1 MKGKT
6 SENAHENR
14 HLEAMEERQQEV
26 LGTPKTWMTEWM
38 VKQSVGFGDHY
49 QAVVKTTGLHYISK
63 EIVVRR
69 GLLICLWNG
78 PDAKN
83 D

>member
-1 MKGKT
+1 M
-6 SENAHENR
+6 
-14 HLEAMEERQQEV
+14 
-26 LGTPKTWMTEWM
+26 PEWM

-63 EIVVRR
+63 KIVVRR

>member
-26 LGTPKTWMTEWM
+26 LGTPKAWMTEWM

-49 QAVVKTTGLHYISK
+49 QAVVKTRTALHK
-63 EIVVRR
+63 QRNRR
-69 GLLICLWNG
+69 KARTSHMSVERPRCQ
-78 PDAKN
+78 K
-83 D
+83 

>member
-26 LGTPKTWMTEWM
+26 LGTPKAWMPEWM

-69 GLLICLWNG
+69 GLFICMWNG